1 MSSKLA
7 GITTKAYKSLTST
20 SQVIPEKNDCG
31 DEEVQ
36 RHFEGKVMP
45 DVSAT
50 GAECAE
56 VPLEG
61 LTQKDK
67 QGILSEIVDEYNH
80 KLRNAPENVVICQ
93 RRESRFWDVFFHN
106 NSDFFKQNLRV
117 IFAGEGAADDGGPF
131 QVFEIDYE

>member
-1 MSSKLA
+1 M
-7 GITTKAYKSLTST
+7 
-20 SQVIPEKNDCG
+20 IPENNDCG

-36 RHFEGKVMP
+36 RHFEGNVMP

-61 LTQKDK
+61 LTQKEK

-80 KLRNAPENVVICQ
+80 KLRNTHENVVICQ

-106 NSDFFKQNLRV
+106 IQAKFEGYLRR
-117 IFAGEGAADDGGPF
+117 
-131 QVFEIDYE
+131 